1 MFSRKEEFISTIKY
15 IHILT
20 MVYKK
25 RGVIYTLK
33 KTAGGKLED
42 KNVESSLGTLN
53 LCPDKEFLNAQN
65 YFSRIFSS
73 MLTPDDE
80 DKTVNTEIRFYRDT
94 KPNTKGT
101 YIYDFDVRVNNKK
114 KPFGSMDQVDYFLS
128 NYVGFVENQ
137 RLIEKGDKGAKDP
150 KYYFNNIL
158 KVVPHYPAN
167 VPPDYE
173 EDEEKEEL
181 NKKGGKKHKS
191 IKKLENK
198 KRKTLKNKKSKK
210 E

>member
-1 MFSRKEEFISTIKY
+1 MSQILITYVTNGINIKGDTFNS
-15 IHILT
+15 LT
-20 MVYKK
+20 
-25 RGVIYTLK
+25 
-33 KTAGGKLED
+33 
-42 KNVESSLGTLN
+42 SSVKI
-53 LCPDKEFLNAQN
+53 CPDKEFLNAQN

-173 EDEEKEEL
+173 EEEEKEEL

-191 IKKLENK
+191 IKKFENK